1 MTIVQNWIVFP
12 AGVSDS
18 TKQWHLSRNK
28 GINGYMLGIPPALQA
43 LADAEDWE
51 LPHIYE
57 EVVNVE
63 A

>member
-1 MTIVQNWIVFP
+1 
-12 AGVSDS
+12 
-18 TKQWHLSRNK
+18 
-28 GINGYMLGIPPALQA
+28 MLGIPPALQA